1 MIRAWWADHI
11 AWRLRPASATASSP
25 GRGGPPEGV
34 FCGRCSRPREDLR
47 FKMCF
52 RCRTMTRFNQDER
65 RKKLVR
71 TGACPKC
78 GGPRD
83 DGNSVCSGCL
93 AKERDR
99 YQRRKAGP
107 GRPAK
112 PNNPQPEPGP
122 RPTKLCKRCGGPRDN
137 PSLPRCRACRAA
149 ATEYE
154 RRRIGRLQ
162 ARADGNACVSCHLS
176 NPDLTF
182 KICPKCRS
190 TRADASRRKR
200 AEVKRAKMAPPH

>member
-1 MIRAWWADHI
+1 MIAWWARNV
-11 AWRLRPASATASSP
+11 AWRLRPASATASPP
-25 GRGGPPEGV
+25 GPGGAPEGE
-34 FCGRCSRPREDLR
+34 FCGRCSRPLEDLR
-47 FKMCF
+47 FKMCL
-52 RCRTMTRFNQDER
+52 RCRTMTSFNQATR

-83 DGNSVCSGCL
+83 DGNSVCSVCL

-107 GRPAK
+107 GRPTK
-112 PNNPQPEPGP
+112 PQPEPDP
-122 RPTKLCKRCGGPRDN
+122 RPTESCRRCGGPRDN

-149 ATEYE
+149 ATEFE
-154 RRRIGRLQ
+154 RRRIGRLE
-162 ARADGNACVSCHLS
+162 ARADGNACVACHLS

-182 KICPKCRS
+182 KLCPKCRS

-200 AEVKRAKMAPPH
+200 AEVKRAKMAPAQ